1 MIIFK
6 DLTFGDIVYKVNER
20 NNMMSQKRLVMTDVD
35 GAEWYRYDYDRFEY
49 SIEEIEYVGKVT
61 HHEEGEVRDDEDRC
75 TEFHFKYP
83 DGQIYCEHDGDDEYN
98 LDEWFTTR
106 KSAEENI
113 ESLKAYRAI

>member
-6 DLTFGDIVYKVNER
+6 DLTFGDFVYKVVEKNHVA
-20 NNMMSQKRLVMTDVD
+20 SQKRLTMIDAS
-35 GAEWYRYDYDRFEY
+35 GAEWYRHDRARFVY
-49 SIEEIEYVGKVT
+49 SIEELTYVGKVT
-61 HHEEGEVRDDEDRC
+61 HHAEGEVRFDEDHL

-83 DGQIYCEHDGDDEYN
+83 DGQIYHEHEGDDEYN